1 MKTSSPDPGTET
13 TVPDPTPVPAQTEV
27 PAQASPPIPSAAT
40 DSVLAAAPV
49 EDAVRVVVFD
59 RPLGAGHDRTNWGD
73 PALNRRFDAAVKRG
87 REQGRAE
94 GYAAGWAQGRRA
106 AAEQEQV
113 ELVVRAEH
121 DAQRRQAH
129 EARVGA
135 AIDQLV
141 TAARR
146 LDRATAPAW
155 TELADVITD
164 GALAIARAALGRE
177 LSTLDEPVVD
187 AVRTALHTLAEPAD
201 VVLRLNPA
209 DHALLEGLAAQ
220 AVTQPGLR
228 LVADPEVEPSDV
240 LALTPVQRLRLSLP
254 SAVAA
259 AEEVL
264 RS

>member
-1 MKTSSPDPGTET
+1 M
-13 TVPDPTPVPAQTEV
+13 
-27 PAQASPPIPSAAT
+27 
-40 DSVLAAAPV
+40 AP
-49 EDAVRVVVFD
+49 EDAVRLAVFD
-59 RPLGAGHDRTNWGD
+59 RPLGAGHGPASWGD
-73 PALNRRFDAAVKRG
+73 PALMRRFEASVKRG

-113 ELVVRAEH
+113 ELVVRAEQ
-121 DAQRRQAH
+121 DAQRRQAQ
-129 EARVGA
+129 EARVSA

-155 TELADVITD
+155 AELSEVITD

-177 LSTLDEPVVD
+177 LSTLDEPVVE
-187 AVRTALHTLAEPAD
+187 AVRTALHTIAEPAD

-209 DHALLEGLAAQ
+209 DHAVLEGLAAE
-220 AVTQPGLR
+220 AIARPGLR
-228 LVADPEVEPSDV
+228 LVADPQVEPGDV
-240 LALTPVQRLRLSLP
+240 LALTPVQRLQLSLP
-254 SAVAA
+254 SALAA